1 MNWLLIAGMI
11 VTGLVLVAVDFYLPG
26 FVLASVGALL
36 MLGASALC
44 ATTYGLMPA
53 VVLFMVEAAL
63 GVAVAY
69 AAILYFPRTAVGR
82 KMILAKTQ
90 TGERAQS
97 AHDPEIVGRTGVAH
111 SVLRPSG
118 LAIID
123 GKRLDVVAE
132 SGMIERGSQI
142 QVVSVEDNRLVVR
155 KT

>member
-36 MLGASALC
+36 MLGASAVC
-44 ATTYGLMPA
+44 GATYGLVPA
-53 VVLFMVEAAL
+53 VTLFIVEAAL

-69 AAILYFPRTAVGR
+69 AAIHYFPRTAVG
-82 KMILAKTQ
+82 KQMILAKTQ
-90 TGERAQS
+90 TGERAQL
-97 AHDPEIVGRTGVAH
+97 AHDPDLVGRSGVAH

-118 LAIID
+118 VAIID

-132 SGMIERGSQI
+132 SGMIERGSAI
-142 QVVSVEDNRLVVR
+142 QVVAVDDNRLVVR

>member
-44 ATTYGLMPA
+44 ASIYGLVPA
-53 VVLFMVEAAL
+53 VALFIVEVAL

-69 AAILYFPRTAVGR
+69 AAIHYFPKTAVGR

-90 TGERAQS
+90 TGERAQV
-97 AHDPEIVGRTGVAH
+97 AHNPDMVGRLGMAH

-118 LAIID
+118 MAIID

-132 SGMIERGSQI
+132 SGMIERGSPI
-142 QVVSVEDNRLVVR
+142 QVVAVQDNRLVVR